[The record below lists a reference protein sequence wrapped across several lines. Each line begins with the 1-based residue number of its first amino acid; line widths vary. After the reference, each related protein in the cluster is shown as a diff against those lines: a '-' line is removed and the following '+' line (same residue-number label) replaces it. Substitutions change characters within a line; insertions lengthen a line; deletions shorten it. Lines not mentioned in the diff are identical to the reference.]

1 MSVYFVWFLTIVS
14 LLIGAI
20 MGYFTR
26 RSIARH
32 QVGTAEEKI
41 TSLTKEAKNKSEE
54 IILKAQKES
63 VKLLEDT
70 KKELRQKEG
79 QILKREKRIEERE
92 IILDKKDQETRKEYD
107 DLKLRVE
114 KISQLK
120 QEVEKIHQSAVQQ
133 LEKISSMTKDEAK
146 EKLLKKVEE
155 DYQNDILERIKK
167 LESEGRMK
175 LEERAREIIA
185 LAMQKYSNSQANEL
199 TTSSINLPSDDLKG
213 RIIGKEGR
221 NIKAFEKAT
230 GVDVLVDD
238 TPEVIVLSC
247 FNPLRRQ
254 VAKTALNKLIA
265 DGRIQPARI
274 EEVVQ
279 KAKEELGQEIYQVG
293 EKTAF
298 NLGIHDLP
306 TKLIQLLGR
315 LKYRTSYGQNVLQHS
330 VEVAYLSEA
339 IAAELGANVKVA
351 KEAGLLHDI
360 GKAIDFEVEGSHV
373 EIGRTILKKFG
384 ISDEI
389 IKAMQSHHEEYPPE
403 SVEATIVTV
412 ADAISSARPGA
423 RRDTVE
429 AYLKRIRELEDV
441 AKDFPGVEKVYAI
454 QSGREV
460 RVFVR
465 PQEINDLEAHR
476 LARDVADRVQEELR
490 YPGEIRITVIRETR
504 VIEYAK

>member
-1 MSVYFVWFLTIVS
+1 MSVYFIWFSTIIS
-14 LLIGAI
+14 LLVGATL
-20 MGYFTR
+20 GYFTR

-32 QVGTAEEKI
+32 QVGTAEEKVS
-41 TSLTKEAKNKSEE
+41 SLAKEAKNKAEE
-54 IILKAQKES
+54 IILKAQKKS
-63 VKLLEDT
+63 VKLLEDA
-70 KKELRQKEG
+70 KKEFRQKEG

-92 IILDKKDQETRKEYD
+92 AILDKKDQEIRKEYD
-107 DLKLRVE
+107 DLKLRIE
-114 KISQLK
+114 KIARLK
-120 QEVEKIHQSAVQQ
+120 QEAEKFHQSAAQQ
-133 LEKISSMTKDEAK
+133 LEKISSMTKEEAK
-146 EKLLKKVEE
+146 EEVFKKIEN
-155 DYQNDILERIKK
+155 DYQDDILERIKK
-167 LESEGRMK
+167 LENEGNME
-175 LEERAREIIA
+175 LEKRAREIMV
-185 LAMQKYSNSQANEL
+185 LAMQKYSGSQDNEL
-199 TTSSINLPSDDLKG
+199 TTTSISLPNDELKG

-254 VAKTALNKLIA
+254 VAKIALDKLIA

-274 EEVVQ
+274 EEMVQ
-279 KAKEELGQEIYQVG
+279 KAKEELNQKIYQAG
-293 EKTAF
+293 EKAAF
-298 NLGIHDLP
+298 SVGVHDLP

-330 VEVAYLSEA
+330 LEVAYLSEA
-339 IAAELGANVKVA
+339 IAAELGANIRVA

-373 EIGRTILKKFG
+373 EIGRTVLKKFG
-384 ISDEI
+384 ISEDI
-389 IKAMQSHHEEYPPE
+389 IKAMQSHHEEYPAE

-412 ADAISSARPGA
+412 ADAISSSRPGA

-429 AYLKRIRELEDV
+429 AYLKRIQELEDV
-441 AKDFPGVEKVYAI
+441 AKDFPGIEKVYAI

-465 PQEINDLEAHR
+465 PQEINDLAAHH
-476 LARDVADRVQEELR
+476 LARDVADRVQEELK
-490 YPGEIRITVIRETR
+490 YPGEIRITVIREMR

>member
-1 MSVYFVWFLTIVS
+1 MSVYFIWFSTIIS
-14 LLIGAI
+14 LLIGAT

-41 TSLTKEAKNKSEE
+41 SSLVKEAKSKAEE
-54 IILKAQKES
+54 IILKAQKKS
-63 VKLLEDT
+63 VKLIEDT
-70 KKELRQKEG
+70 KNEIRQKEE
-79 QILKREKRIEERE
+79 QFLKREKRLDEKEN
-92 IILDKKDQETRKEYD
+92 ILNKKEQELKKEYD
-107 DLKLRVE
+107 DLKSRVE
-114 KISQLK
+114 KIAQLK
-120 QEVEKIHQSAVQQ
+120 QETEKIHQSATQQ
-133 LEKISSMTKDEAK
+133 LEKISSMTKEEAK
-146 EKLLKKVEE
+146 EEVFKKIEN
-155 DYQNDILERIKK
+155 DYQDDILERIKK
-167 LESEGRMK
+167 LENEGK
-175 LEERAREIIA
+175 IELEKKAREIMV
-185 LAMQKYSNSQANEL
+185 LAMQKYSGSQDSEL
-199 TTSSINLPSDDLKG
+199 TTTSISLPNDELKG

-230 GVDVLVDD
+230 GVDVLIDD

-254 VAKTALNKLIA
+254 VAKMALDKLIA

-274 EEVVQ
+274 EETVQ
-279 KAKEELGQEIYQVG
+279 KAKEELNQKIYQAGEEAALEVG
-293 EKTAF
+293 
-298 NLGIHDLP
+298 LHDLP

-330 VEVAYLSEA
+330 LEVAYLSEA
-339 IAAELGANVKVA
+339 IAAELGADIRVA

-384 ISDEI
+384 ISEDI
-389 IKAMQSHHEEYPPE
+389 IKAMQSHHGEYPAE

-412 ADAISSARPGA
+412 ADAISSSRPGA
-423 RRDTVE
+423 RRDTIE
-429 AYLKRIRELEDV
+429 AYLKRIQELEDV

-465 PQEINDLEAHR
+465 PQEINDLGAYR
-476 LARDVADRVQEELR
+476 LARDIANRVQEELK
-490 YPGEIRITVIRETR
+490 YPGEIKITVIREMR

>member
-1 MSVYFVWFLTIVS
+1 MSVYFVWFLTVVS
-14 LLIGAI
+14 LLIGAT

-41 TSLTKEAKNKSEE
+41 TSLTKEAKNKAEE
-54 IILKAQKES
+54 IILKAQKKS
-63 VKLLEDT
+63 VKLLEDA
-70 KKELRQKEG
+70 KRELRQKEG
-79 QILKREKRIEERE
+79 QIFKREKRIEERE
-92 IILDKKDQETRKEYD
+92 IILDKKDQETKKEYD

-146 EKLLKKVEE
+146 EKLLKKIEE
-155 DYQNDILERIKK
+155 DYQDDILERIKK

-213 RIIGKEGR
+213 RVIGKEGR
-221 NIKAFEKAT
+221 NIKAFEKVT

-238 TPEVIVLSC
+238 TPGVIVLSC

-254 VAKTALNKLIA
+254 VAKMALNKLIA

-339 IAAELGANVKVA
+339 IAAELGANIKVA

-384 ISDEI
+384 ISNEI

-403 SVEATIVTV
+403 NIEATIVTV

-429 AYLKRIRELEDV
+429 AYLKRIQELEDV

-476 LARDVADRVQEELR
+476 LARDVADRVQEELK
-490 YPGEIRITVIRETR
+490 YPGEIRITVIREMR